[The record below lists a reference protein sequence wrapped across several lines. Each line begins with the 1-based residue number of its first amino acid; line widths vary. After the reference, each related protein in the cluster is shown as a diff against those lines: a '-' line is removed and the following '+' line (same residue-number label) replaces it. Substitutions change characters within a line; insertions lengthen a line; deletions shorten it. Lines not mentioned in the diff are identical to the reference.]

1 MQTEVGAPVV
11 AALNKADDEIKEKI
25 KREVYEKFNHAY
37 PDGNIIIDSS
47 ALVIYGEK

>member
-1 MQTEVGAPVV
+1 M
-11 AALNKADDEIKEKI
+11 KEKI
-25 KREVYEKFNHAY
+25 KTEVYQALNQKY